1 MSGGVADEAQVS
13 EQTRKLAD
21 RLDGYERILSKQKYL
36 AGDVSMSFST
46 FPGRPTFDL
55 VLTENNFRGH
65 CSHTV

>member
-36 AGDVSMSFST
+36 AGDVSVIAMNSIT
-46 FPGRPTFDL
+46 
-55 VLTENNFRGH
+55 
-65 CSHTV
+65 